1 MPGIGEHRGAQ
12 ILKPWL
18 LMRAWPTPSQR
29 EPGQSKQYVNM
40 EPWNSQGVAWLRR
53 TVLGRVLF
61 WAAGVVNR
69 EFAFFLL
76 LRVELLSAMLH
87 PITTDGCPF
96 HRGPC

>member
-12 ILKPWL
+12 ILKPWP

-61 WAAGVVNR
+61 WAAGVVSR